1 MDMIRSVIVFLCLVV
16 FANGYNLKYGNR
28 PRPHASLAATLANE
42 FQLLLPENIQY
53 DVSTQNEYKI
63 VSVSPLII
71 NNNDEV
77 TVTFESKTPSDL
89 DWIAAYA
96 PAGVDIISYV
106 PVKYGY
112 CDEAPNYLDESSP
125 DYGKGS
131 LIFNFTNLRADIN
144 FVYFTNGTYYP
155 VVKDRSSVNVT
166 FANLNQQLRPR
177 VTPSGDPDVFTMAW
191 SSYNNTKPV
200 LKWGTS
206 NGTYIYTVAAS
217 TDTITIDEVCGAPA
231 NGTGWWDLG
240 LIHTSNFTGITS
252 LPKDSKI
259 YYIFGDEDMNTF
271 SSEYV
276 FYVPPTAG
284 EQPSDR
290 PTTIILYDDLGRGST
305 DDTYTWYEYG
315 RPAINTT
322 MSVSAEIFSGNVDAV
337 YHGGDISYAT
347 GYLSVWD
354 FFMNMIS
361 PVAGSVLYLSTVG
374 NHESD
379 WHHAHGSIYD
389 VTDSGGECGVLTTTL
404 LQQPSP
410 STIDAPWWSYDI
422 GIVHLVGISTEHNFT
437 IGSPQYQWLEN
448 DLVSVNRTKTPWI
461 IFGGHRAMY
470 INSNYGGPVTSDIS
484 VMDEL
489 ILNIEP
495 LLFKYRVNIGFYGHN
510 HVVQRQAAVYN
521 KQVVQ
526 CSTAVEDPTTK
537 ITTHYQIDPQATVQ
551 MVVGTGGA
559 GFTVNAYGG
568 NEQPA
573 WSEDFFY
580 LWGYTKVYAY
590 NSTYLYWEWINSA
603 NNEVMDRMV
612 FTQSTDFSQS
622 WSTPPEK
629 SDLICHSV
637 TSNGNTGT
645 TAIIALFTIIGAVIF
660 LFGLTQL
667 WIFIRGS
674 NSKTTFVTDI
684 DPLLSGTSS
693 NSINSRL

>member
-1 MDMIRSVIVFLCLVV
+1 MEQVFVLLCLLALV
-16 FANGYNLKYGNR
+16 NGYNLNYGNR
-28 PRPHASLAATLANE
+28 ARPHSSLAATLANE
-42 FQLLLPENIQY
+42 FQLVFPENIKSN
-53 DVSTQNEYKI
+53 VGAQNDYTI
-63 VSVSPLII
+63 VSVSPLVI

-77 TVTFESKTPSDL
+77 IVTFQSQTPSKS

-96 PAGVDIISYV
+96 PAGIDITSYV
-106 PVKYGY
+106 PVKYGF
-112 CDEAPNYLDESSP
+112 CDETPSYLDESSP

-131 LIFNFTNLRADIN
+131 LIFNFTNLRTDIS
-144 FVYFTNGTYYP
+144 FVYFTNGTTYP
-155 VVKDRSSVNVT
+155 IEKGRSSVNVT
-166 FANLNQQLRPR
+166 FANFNEQLRPR
-177 VTPSGDPDVFTMAW
+177 VTPTGFSDVFTVAW

-206 NGTYIYTVAAS
+206 NGNYNNVVSAT

-231 NGTGWWDLG
+231 NTTGWWDLG

-259 YYIFGDEDMNTF
+259 YYIFGDEDMNMF
-271 SSEYV
+271 SSEHT
-276 FYVPPTAG
+276 FYVPPSSG

-322 MSVSAEIFSGNVDAV
+322 MAVNAEILNGNIDAV

-410 STIDAPWWSYDI
+410 STLDAPWWSYDI
-422 GIVHLVGISTEHNFT
+422 GIVHLVGMSTEHNFT

-448 DLVSVNRTKTPWI
+448 DLASVNRTKTPWI

-484 VMDEL
+484 VMDAL

-526 CSTAVEDPTTK
+526 CSTAVENPETK
-537 ITTHYQIDPQATVQ
+537 IVTHYQNDPQATVQ

-559 GFTVNAYGG
+559 GFTVNAYSG

-573 WSEDFFY
+573 WCEDFFY

-612 FTQSTDFSQS
+612 VTQTTNFDQA
-622 WSTPPEK
+622 WSTPPEI

-637 TSNGNTGT
+637 VSSNGNTGT
-645 TAIIALFTIIGAVIF
+645 TAIIALFTIIGAVLF
-660 LFGLTQL
+660 LFGMTQL
-667 WIFIRGS
+667 WVYIRGRGGKS
-674 NSKTTFVTDI
+674 TFVTDV
-684 DPLLSGTSS
+684 DPLLSGHSS
-693 NSINSRL
+693 GSLNSRL